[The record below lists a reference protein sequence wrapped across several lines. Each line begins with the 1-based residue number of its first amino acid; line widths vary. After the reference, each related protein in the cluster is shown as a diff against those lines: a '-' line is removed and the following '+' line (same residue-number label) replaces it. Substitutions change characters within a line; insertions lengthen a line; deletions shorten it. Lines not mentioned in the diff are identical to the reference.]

1 MCWKWGDTRKVTGY
15 HDLSLSRFFLCLLRM
30 RTISAMDWAI
40 LRNEVYMC
48 ANFFLQKKN
57 RSYIQNSPRLL
68 PKWVPEIFQVFGSNW
83 SGIRDCRRK
92 ERRFYLVI
100 QGWGPCVGDMRGCG
114 GLVLVMWSCG
124 VLCCWWGAMGP
135 CAGDAVCS
143 LVLVIWGCGVLC
155 WWQEEGCRVLCWW
168 WGALVLCRD
177 EGLLWWW
184 EAVVLC
190 CWCGAVESCVGGAG
204 LLSLVLMIQGYVERT
219 RTEITWLLIFL
230 SCSGAGS

>member
-1 MCWKWGDTRKVTGY
+1 MCWKWGDTWKVTGY
-15 HDLSLSRFFLCLLRM
+15 HDLSLSRFFLCLLRI
-30 RTISAMDWAI
+30 RNISTLDWAI

-48 ANFFLQKKN
+48 ANFFFYKKRRN
-57 RSYIQNSPRLL
+57 YIQNSPRLL
-68 PKWVPEIFQVFGSNW
+68 SKWVPEIFQVFGSNW

-143 LVLVIWGCGVLC
+143 LVLVMWGCGVLCCWWGVVWGLVLVMWSIVLCWWWGSVVLC
-155 WWQEEGCRVLCWW
+155 WWQEEGCGVLCWW

-177 EGLLWWW
+177 EG
-184 EAVVLC
+184 
-190 CWCGAVESCVGGAG
+190 S
-204 LLSLVLMIQGYVERT
+204 
-219 RTEITWLLIFL
+219 
-230 SCSGAGS
+230 

>member
-1 MCWKWGDTRKVTGY
+1 MT
-15 HDLSLSRFFLCLLRM
+15 CLFPD
-30 RTISAMDWAI
+30 SFS
-40 LRNEVYMC
+40 VYSEWEP
-48 ANFFLQKKN
+48 FLQWTELFWEMRCTCALIFFYKKKN

-143 LVLVIWGCGVLC
+143 LVLVMWGCGVLC
-155 WWQEEGCRVLCWW
+155 
-168 WGALVLCRD
+168 
-177 EGLLWWW
+177 
-184 EAVVLC
+184 
-190 CWCGAVESCVGGAG
+190 CWCEAVESCVGDRRRVVESCVGDEG
-204 LLSLVLMIQGYVERT
+204 L
-219 RTEITWLLIFL
+219 
-230 SCSGAGS
+230 